1 MPYDTYLE
9 FVEKC
14 KNSHHFN
21 QWRQGVHKYNHRENF
36 PIALLLL
43 TALRYLGR
51 GWTFDD
57 LQENTGIGI
66 ETIWTFFLRF
76 IEFGSTTLYN
86 KYVVS
91 PTTTSELRDCETEFK
106 MAGFPGCIGS
116 TDATHIV
123 TERCPKRL
131 CQLHLGYKVA
141 CTARTYNITV
151 NHRRRVLGTTTGHP
165 ARFNDKTLVLFDQFV
180 QKVHNDRFDT
190 SHTFTLKDFDSHGNI
205 IEVKYSGCYLLVDNG
220 YLTWSC
226 TVPPLIECN
235 RRSEA
240 RFSEWL
246 ESLRKDVECTFGI
259 IKCRWRVLKTG
270 IRLHG
275 LLNIDRIWLTCLAL
289 HNALL
294 DVDGLNEKW
303 RDGVRSDYQTDNNDK
318 HLPFA
323 IRRLVS
329 DDSEKVYDFSGNG
342 PGNDVILQNC
352 NKSIQDQDVELPVE
366 TNSDGFINVRNM
378 SLRNFCQKLII
389 HFNIMFQNN
398 ELKWPKRNKLHNHH

>member
-1 MPYDTYLE
+1 M
-9 FVEKC
+9 
-14 KNSHHFN
+14 
-21 QWRQGVHKYNHRENF
+21 
-36 PIALLLL
+36 
-43 TALRYLGR
+43 
-51 GWTFDD
+51 
-57 LQENTGIGI
+57 
-66 ETIWTFFLRF
+66 
-76 IEFGSTTLYN
+76 
-86 KYVVS
+86 
-91 PTTTSELRDCETEFK
+91 
-106 MAGFPGCIGS
+106 
-116 TDATHIV
+116 
-123 TERCPKRL
+123 
-131 CQLHLGYKVA
+131 
-141 CTARTYNITV
+141 
-151 NHRRRVLGTTTGHP
+151 
-165 ARFNDKTLVLFDQFV
+165 
-180 QKVHNDRFDT
+180 
-190 SHTFTLKDFDSHGNI
+190 
-205 IEVKYSGCYLLVDNG
+205 
-220 YLTWSC
+220 
-226 TVPPLIECN
+226 
-235 RRSEA
+235 
-240 RFSEWL
+240 

-352 NKSIQDQDVELPVE
+352 NKSIQDQDVALPVK

-378 SLRNFCQKLII
+378 SLRNFRQKLII

-398 ELKWPKRNKLHNHH
+398 ELKWPKRNKLRNHH